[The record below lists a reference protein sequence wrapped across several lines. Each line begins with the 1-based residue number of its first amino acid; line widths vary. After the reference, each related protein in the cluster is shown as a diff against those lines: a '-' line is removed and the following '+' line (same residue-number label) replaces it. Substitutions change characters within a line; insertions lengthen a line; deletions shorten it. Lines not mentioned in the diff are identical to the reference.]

1 MSELV
6 HLRIDGKTRIAMQ
19 RVVAT
24 EHFAS
29 ESEFIRDAIRK
40 NLELYEKLKALQGSV
55 KKGNYKQ
62 LPASE
67 DLFRRL
73 GLENVPEVT
82 RVSRDDTISARA
94 HRQSN
99 VERVRKVRR

>member
-67 DLFRRL
+67 DIFRHF
-73 GLENVPEVT
+73 GLEHVPKVANIPRHDAISTGATSKRDMKRIRST
-82 RVSRDDTISARA
+82 R
-94 HRQSN
+94 
-99 VERVRKVRR
+99 